1 MHLLHTI
8 PCPQGEQSP
17 KPGIPEDVICRRAGT
32 GDTMAAPDENTEAP
46 KAPDMQGA
54 LEGLRKANE
63 ALLAKLQEMEKKNS
77 ELDAK
82 VTAMSGRQAEAAP
95 PQPVKTD
102 LDIAYEKALA
112 ELGIKKKD

>member
-46 KAPDMQGA
+46 KAPDDMQGA
-54 LEGLRKANE
+54 LEGLRKMNE
-63 ALLAKLQEMEKKNS
+63 ALFAKIEQMEKRSS

-82 VTAMSGRQAEAAP
+82 ITAMSGTAAKPAPAAP
-95 PQPVKTD
+95 VKSE
-102 LDIAYEKALA
+102 LDIAYEKALN
-112 ELGIKKKD
+112 ELGIRKG

>member
-1 MHLLHTI
+1 MSGKARKTYDPRGRML
-8 PCPQGEQSP
+8 SARR
-17 KPGIPEDVICRRAGT
+17 PGNAHKVHNMTENP
-32 GDTMAAPDENTEAP
+32 PDENTEAP
-46 KAPDMQGA
+46 KAPDIQGA

-82 VTAMSGRQAEAAP
+82 ITAMSGRQAEAAP

>member
-1 MHLLHTI
+1 MTEN
-8 PCPQGEQSP
+8 P
-17 KPGIPEDVICRRAGT
+17 
-32 GDTMAAPDENTEAP
+32 PDETTETP
-46 KAPDMQGA
+46 KAPDIQGA

-63 ALLAKLQEMEKKNS
+63 VLLAKLQEMEKKNS

-82 VTAMSGRQAEAAP
+82 ITAMSGRQTEAAP

-112 ELGIKKKD
+112 ELGIKKKE